1 MERVFYDDSF
11 PPVPRLFDLINRHS
25 LILFLIS
32 NVLTGLINL
41 LVPTMYTSAPV
52 SMILL
57 FLYMAI
63 VCAVAP
69 VWVYIAGDR

>member
-1 MERVFYDDSF
+1 M
-11 PPVPRLFDLINRHS
+11 
-25 LILFLIS
+25 
-32 NVLTGLINL
+32 TGLINL
-41 LVPTMYTSAPV
+41 LVPTMYTSVPV

-69 VWVYIAGDR
+69 VWVYIAGDL